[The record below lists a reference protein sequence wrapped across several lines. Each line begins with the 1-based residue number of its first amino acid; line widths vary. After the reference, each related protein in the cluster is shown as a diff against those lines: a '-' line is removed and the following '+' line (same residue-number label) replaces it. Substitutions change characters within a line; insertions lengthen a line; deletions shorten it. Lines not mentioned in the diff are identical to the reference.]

1 MRFLIYAIGITL
13 ALVAWGMIGKSD
25 NLEAQKQRDT
35 YCDMIALYDETNGDA
50 GWPPYDGGCDNG
62 N

>member
-13 ALVAWGMIGKSD
+13 ALVAWGMLGKYD

-35 YCDMIALYDETNGDA
+35 YCEMVEIHNETGGEY
-50 GWPPYDGGCDNG
+50 GWPPYDGECNDE
-62 N
+62 

>member
-13 ALVAWGMIGKSD
+13 ALVAWGILGKSD

-35 YCDMIALYDETNGDA
+35 YCDMIALWDETNGDA
-50 GWPPYDGGCDNG
+50 GWPPYKGECEDD
-62 N
+62 